1 MHAGRPLPEPA
12 PAQPVERPGPAAG
25 VRLGQRGGAAGATGG
40 TDGAVASVGG
50 TARNAVG
57 RAGNADGAA
66 GSADGAARAAGSAD
80 RAAGAAGSTDRRR
93 PLRILVVDA
102 APMQRAGLR
111 MALAGAGGGS
121 PARTTATAAGTTAS
135 GAENGGTAAE
145 TTATAAETTATAA
158 ETTATAAETTATA
171 AETTATAAET
181 TATAA
186 GITASAPR
194 TGGSAAGVGGVG
206 AGDPAGTEAEIVV
219 VGEVGDG
226 AEAVDLARR
235 LLPDVL
241 ITDIALPR
249 LDGLAVTR
257 AVAGL
262 PVRVLVVTAQLED
275 EQVLS
280 AIAAGAAGFLSKDV
294 PAGEL
299 IAAVRA
305 VAAGGAVIAPRV
317 LARILP
323 RVAEALPAPQSTTTS
338 ALDALTEREREVLIH
353 VARGHSNGEIA
364 RVLLVSETTIKT
376 HVGHV
381 LTKLRLRDR
390 TQAVI
395 LAYETGLL
403 KPGA

>member
-93 PLRILVVDA
+93 PQRILVVDA

-135 GAENGGTAAE
+135 GAENGG
-145 TTATAAETTATAA
+145 
-158 ETTATAAETTATA
+158 TAAETTATA

-275 EQVLS
+275 EQVLG

>member
-121 PARTTATAAGTTAS
+121 PARTTATAAG
-135 GAENGGTAAE
+135 

>member
-135 GAENGGTAAE
+135 GAENGG
-145 TTATAAETTATAA
+145 TAAETTATAA